1 MKKLILCIV
10 SFIAFTQSTLALEY
24 RQSRNAAAD
33 QFEVIEILNLK
44 QLRLFLKNPQTD
56 QYYRSFDNLQHQ
68 LKACE
73 QLSFAMNGGMFHSG
87 FSPVGLYIEQGKVIQ
102 ALNEEKGLGNF
113 FLHPNGVFAWNEK
126 NAVILATEQYKAKA
140 FKADYATQS
149 GPMLVINGK
158 LNSLFLENS
167 DSKKIRNGVGIKNN
181 KLYFVI
187 SKNRVNFY
195 KFAEFFQ
202 KNLKVEQALYLD
214 GSISSLYLQKNN
226 RNDRKFYMG
235 PIIGLVS
242 RTNCAVK

>member
-1 MKKLILCIV
+1 MNFIV
-10 SFIAFTQSTLALEY
+10 FVQSALAVEY
-24 RQSRNAAAD
+24 RQIENAADD
-33 QFEVIEILNLK
+33 QFEVIEISNLN
-44 QLRLFLKNPQTD
+44 QLRLFLKNPQTN
-56 QYYRSFDNLQHQ
+56 QYYKSFDNIRHQ
-68 LKACE
+68 LKSCE
-73 QLSFAMNGGMFHSG
+73 QLTFAMNAGMFHSN
-87 FSPVGLYIEQGKVIQ
+87 FSPVGLYIEQGNVIQ
-102 ALNEEKGLGNF
+102 ALNEDKGWGNF
-113 FLHPNGVFAWNEK
+113 FLQPNGVLAWNK
-126 NAVILATEQYKAKA
+126 RQAVIWTTEQYKAKA
-140 FKADYATQS
+140 FQPDYATQS

-158 LNSLFLENS
+158 LNPLFLANS

-195 KFAEFFQ
+195 NFAEFFQ

-242 RTNCAVK
+242 HTTCAVK

>member
-1 MKKLILCIV
+1 MKRLIVYIV
-10 SFIAFTQSTLALEY
+10 SFIALTQSALALEY
-24 RQSRNAAAD
+24 RQSKNTTND
-33 QFEVIEILNLK
+33 QFEVVEISNLK
-44 QLRLFLKNPQTD
+44 QLRLFLKNPETD

-73 QLSFAMNGGMFHSG
+73 QLNFAMNGGMFHSG

-102 ALNEEKGLGNF
+102 ALNEQKGWGNF
-113 FLHPNGVFAWNEK
+113 FLQPNGVLAWNEK
-126 NAVILATEQYKAKA
+126 HAVILATEQYKAQA
-140 FKADYATQS
+140 FNADYATQS

-158 LNSLFLENS
+158 INPLFLANS
-167 DSKKIRNGVGIKNN
+167 DSNKIRNGVGIKNN
-181 KLYFVI
+181 RLYFVI

-214 GSISSLYLQKNN
+214 GSISSLYLSKNN

-235 PIIGLVS
+235 PIIGSVS
-242 RTNCAVK
+242 HVNCAVD

>member
-1 MKKLILCIV
+1 MKKLILYIV
-10 SFIAFTQSTLALEY
+10 SFIAFTQSALALEY
-24 RQSRNAAAD
+24 RQSKNTTDD
-33 QFEVIEILNLK
+33 QFEVVEISNLK

-56 QYYRSFDNLQHQ
+56 QYYRNFDNLQQQ
-68 LKACE
+68 LKSCE
-73 QLSFAMNGGMFHSG
+73 QLSFAMNGGMFHAG
-87 FSPVGLYIEQGKVIQ
+87 FSPVGLYIEQGREIQ
-102 ALNEEKGLGNF
+102 PLNEDKGWGNF
-113 FLHPNGVFAWNEK
+113 FLQPNGVLAWSK
-126 NAVILATEQYKAKA
+126 RQAIILATEQYKAKA
-140 FKADYATQS
+140 FQADYATQS

-158 LNSLFLENS
+158 INPLFLTNN
-167 DSKKIRNGVGIKNN
+167 DSNKIRNGVGIKNN